1 MRKADTGERTSDF
14 RLQTLDLGPR
24 TSEVGIF
31 GRWRRS
37 EVQRPRSTVGGLVLT
52 LLFSGCAVGPRYAK
66 PTAATPPSYK
76 EVPPDWKT
84 AQPSDRIARGK
95 WWEIYQ
101 DPQLNALEEQINVSN
116 ENLKAAEARFRQAR
130 ALVRLNRADYYP
142 TVTAGA
148 SAAREHLSSHRPLVP
163 TSTRTD
169 GTDLV
174 IPVDVSYEADVFGRV
189 RHAVEAARAG
199 AQASAADLE
208 AVRLSLHAELALD
221 YFEMRTLDAEE
232 QLLKSNVTSFE
243 RALELTQSRY
253 KGGVASA
260 VDVAQAQTQL
270 ENTRTQAIDVLIQR
284 SQNEHA
290 IATLIGQ
297 AASSFVSPAA
307 AWNLPPPDIPPG
319 LPSELLERRPD
330 IAAAERRVAAANAQV
345 GVARAAYFPIF
356 TLTGSGGFESTAITT
371 LIQGPSGFLTAGA
384 AAAVTAFDAGRRRA
398 VSEQAKAAYDES
410 VANYRQTVLTA
421 FQEVEDNLAV
431 LRILDDEA
439 MAQQAAVA
447 AAEHS
452 LELSSNRY
460 KGGVVSYLEVTTAQS
475 TALADERAAVDILR
489 RRMVASVSLI
499 KALGGGWTSANLP
512 VVKADSHSQTATGQ

>member
-1 MRKADTGERTSDF
+1 MRADVGPRASDLRPRTSDF
-14 RLQTLDLGPR
+14 GHFSR
-24 TSEVGIF
+24 
-31 GRWRRS
+31 
-37 EVQRPRSTVGGLVLT
+37 RPRSDGRRPTPAVGVLILT
-52 LLFSGCAVGPRYAK
+52 LLLSGCAVGPRYTK
-66 PTAATPPSYK
+66 PAAPAPPTYKETPP
-76 EVPPDWKT
+76 PWKT
-84 AQPSDRIARGK
+84 AQPSDHVARGK
-95 WWEIYQ
+95 WWEIFQ
-101 DPQLNALEEQINVSN
+101 DPQLNALEEQVNVSN
-116 ENLKAAEARFRQAR
+116 ENLKAAEAQFRQAR
-130 ALVRLNRADYYP
+130 ALVRFNRAAYYP

-148 SAAREHLSSHRPLVP
+148 SAAREHLSEHRPLVS
-163 TSTRTD
+163 TSTQTNVTD
-169 GTDLV
+169 FV

-189 RHAVEAARAG
+189 RHTVEAARSN

-208 AVRLSLHAELALD
+208 SVRLSLHAELAFD
-221 YFEMRTLDAEE
+221 YFQMRTLDAEE

-243 RALELTQSRY
+243 RALALTKSRY
-253 KGGVASA
+253 TGGVASA

-284 SQNEHA
+284 AQNEHA

-297 AASSFVSPAA
+297 PASTFAVPQA
-307 AWNLPPPDIPPG
+307 AWNSPPPDIPPG

-384 AAAVTAFDAGRRRA
+384 SAAVTAFDGGRRRA
-398 VSEQAKAAYDES
+398 VSEQARAAYDES
-410 VANYRQTVLTA
+410 VANYRQTVLNA

-431 LRILDDEA
+431 LRILNDEA
-439 MAQQAAVA
+439 QAQQAAVA

-452 LELSSNRY
+452 LELSTNRY

-489 RRMVASVSLI
+489 RRMTASVSLI
-499 KALGGGWTSANLP
+499 KALGGGWSSASLP
-512 VVKADSHSQTATGQ
+512 ASVRVDVRSPTATGQ

>member
-1 MRKADTGERTSDF
+1 MRKTDG
-14 RLQTLDLGPR
+14 GPR
-24 TSEVGIF
+24 TADF
-31 GRWRRS
+31 GPQTSALGVRSRW
-37 EVQRPRSTVGGLVLT
+37 PRSDVRRRISAVLVSL
-52 LLFSGCAVGPRYAK
+52 LLFSGCTVGPRYAK
-66 PTAATPPSYK
+66 PTTPEPPSYK

-84 AQPSDRIARGK
+84 AQPGDQIAKGK
-95 WWEIYQ
+95 WWEIFQ
-101 DPQLNALEEQINVSN
+101 DSQLNALEEQINVSN
-116 ENLKAAEARFRQAR
+116 QNLKAVEAQFQQAR
-130 ALVRLNRADYYP
+130 ALVRIDRAAYYP

-163 TSTRTD
+163 ASTAIN

-189 RHAVEAARAG
+189 RHTVEAARAD

-208 AVRLSLHAELALD
+208 AVRLSLHAELAFD

-232 QLLKSNVTSFE
+232 QLLLSNVTSFE
-243 RALELTQSRY
+243 KALDLTQSRY
-253 KGGVASA
+253 KGGVSSA

-270 ENTRTQAIDVLIQR
+270 ENTRTQAIDVMVLR

-297 AASSFVSPAA
+297 PAPTFTSPAV
-307 AWNLPPPDIPPG
+307 AWNSPPPDIPPG
-319 LPSELLERRPD
+319 VPSELLERRPD
-330 IAAAERRVAAANAQV
+330 IAASERRVAAANAQV

-356 TLTGSGGFESTAITT
+356 TLTGSGGFESTAIAT
-371 LIQGPSGFLTAGA
+371 LIQGPSGFVSAGA
-384 AAAVTAFDAGRRRA
+384 AAAVTAFDGGRRHA
-398 VSEQAKAAYDES
+398 VTEQARAAYDES

-431 LRILDDEA
+431 LRILNDEA

-452 LELSSNRY
+452 LELSTNRY

-489 RRMVASVSLI
+489 RRMTASVSLI
-499 KALGGGWTSANLP
+499 KALGGGWNSANLP
-512 VVKADSHSQTATGQ
+512 VVKLDSHSPTATGQ

>member
-1 MRKADTGERTSDF
+1 VSQAYLERPLLRSA
-14 RLQTLDLGPR
+14 
-24 TSEVGIF
+24 VGA
-31 GRWRRS
+31 
-37 EVQRPRSTVGGLVLT
+37 
-52 LLFSGCAVGPRYAK
+52 LLFLLCGCAVGPRYAK
-66 PTAATPPSYK
+66 PTATTPPSYK

-84 AQPSDRIARGK
+84 AAPSDQIARGK
-95 WWEIYQ
+95 WWEIFQ
-101 DPQLNALEEQINVSN
+101 DPQLNALEEQVNVSN
-116 ENLKAAEARFRQAR
+116 ENLKAAEAQFRQAR
-130 ALVRLNRADYYP
+130 ALVRFNRAAYYP

-148 SAAREHLSSHRPLVP
+148 SAEREHLSSHRPLVP
-163 TSTRTD
+163 TSTQTN

-174 IPVDVSYEADVFGRV
+174 LPVDVSYEADVFGRV
-189 RHAVEAARAG
+189 RHTVEGARAN

-208 AVRLSLHAELALD
+208 ALRLSLHAELAFD

-232 QLLKSNVTSFE
+232 QLLLSNVTSFE
-243 RALELTQSRY
+243 KALDLTQSRY
-253 KGGVASA
+253 KGGVSSA

-270 ENTRTQAIDVLIQR
+270 ENTRTQAIDVMIQR

-290 IATLIGQ
+290 IAALIGQ
-297 AASSFVSPAA
+297 PPSTFTAVAL
-307 AWNLPPPDIPPG
+307 AWNSPPPALPPG

-330 IAAAERRVAAANAQV
+330 VAAAERRVAAANAQV

-384 AAAVTAFDAGRRRA
+384 AAAVTAFDGGRRRA
-398 VSEQAKAAYDES
+398 VTEQARAGYDES
-410 VANYRQTVLTA
+410 VASYRQTVLTA
-421 FQEVEDNLAV
+421 FQEVEDYLSA
-431 LRILDDEA
+431 LRILNDEA

-489 RRMVASVSLI
+489 RRMTASVSLI
-499 KALGGGWTSANLP
+499 KALGGGWNSSNLP
-512 VVKADSHSQTATGQ
+512 SVKVDTHSPTASGQ

>member
-1 MRKADTGERTSDF
+1 MFA
-14 RLQTLDLGPR
+14 
-24 TSEVGIF
+24 VG
-31 GRWRRS
+31 S
-37 EVQRPRSTVGGLVLT
+37 
-52 LLFSGCAVGPRYAK
+52 LLFLLCGCAVGPRYSK
-66 PTAATPPSYK
+66 PTAPAPPSYK
-76 EVPPDWKT
+76 EVPPDWKA
-84 AQPSDRIARGK
+84 AQPSDHIARGK
-95 WWEIYQ
+95 WWEIFQ
-101 DPQLNALEEQINVSN
+101 DPQLNALEEQVNVSN
-116 ENLKAAEARFRQAR
+116 QNLKVAEAQFRQAR
-130 ALVRLNRADYYP
+130 ALVRFNRAAYYP

-148 SAAREHLSSHRPLVP
+148 SAEREHLSERRPLVS
-163 TSTRTD
+163 TSSKTNV
-169 GTDLV
+169 TDLV

-189 RHAVEAARAG
+189 RHTVEAARSN

-208 AVRLSLHAELALD
+208 SVRLSLHAELAFD

-232 QLLKSNVTSFE
+232 KLLRSNVTSFE
-243 RALELTQSRY
+243 RALELTQNRY
-253 KGGVASA
+253 NGGVASA

-270 ENTRTQAIDVLIQR
+270 ENTRTQAIDVMIQR

-297 AASSFVSPAA
+297 PASTFAVAAA
-307 AWNLPPPDIPPG
+307 AWNSPPPEVPPG

-384 AAAVTAFDAGRRRA
+384 SAAVTAFDVGRRRA
-398 VSEQAKAAYDES
+398 VSEQARAAYDDS

-431 LRILDDEA
+431 LRILNDEA
-439 MAQQAAVA
+439 KAQEAAVA

-452 LELSSNRY
+452 LDLSTNRY

-475 TALADERAAVDILR
+475 TALADERTAVDILR
-489 RRMVASVSLI
+489 RRMTASVSLI
-499 KALGGGWTSANLP
+499 KALGGGWSSANLP
-512 VVKADSHSQTATGQ
+512 SVKLDSHAQTATGQ

>member
-1 MRKADTGERTSDF
+1 MFS
-14 RLQTLDLGPR
+14 
-24 TSEVGIF
+24 
-31 GRWRRS
+31 RW
-37 EVQRPRSTVGGLVLT
+37 PRSDVRGPVFGLVLT
-52 LLFSGCAVGPRYAK
+52 LLFSGCTVGPRYAK
-66 PTAATPPSYK
+66 PTTPAPSSYK

-84 AQPSDRIARGK
+84 AQPNDQITRGK
-95 WWEIYQ
+95 WWEIFQ
-101 DPQLNALEEQINVSN
+101 DPQLNAWEEQINVSN
-116 ENLKAAEARFRQAR
+116 QNLKAAEARFQQAR
-130 ALVRLNRADYYP
+130 ALVRFNRAAYYP

-163 TSTRTD
+163 ASTQTN

-189 RHAVEAARAG
+189 RHTVEAARAD

-208 AVRLSLHAELALD
+208 AVRLSLHAELAFD

-232 QLLKSNVTSFE
+232 QLLLSNVISFE
-243 RALELTQSRY
+243 KALELTQSRY
-253 KGGVASA
+253 QGGVASA

-270 ENTRTQAIDVLIQR
+270 ENTRTQAIDVMVQR

-297 AASSFVSPAA
+297 PAPTFTSPEA
-307 AWNLPPPDIPPG
+307 AWNSPPPDIPPG

-330 IAAAERRVAAANAQV
+330 IAAAERRVAAVNAQV
-345 GVARAAYFPIF
+345 GVARAVYFPVF
-356 TLTGSGGFESTAITT
+356 TLTGSSGFESTAITT

-384 AAAVTAFDAGRRRA
+384 AAVVTVFDGGRRRA
-398 VSEQAKAAYDES
+398 VSDQARAAYDES
-410 VANYRQTVLTA
+410 AANYRQTVLTA

-431 LRILDDEA
+431 LRILNDEA

-452 LELSSNRY
+452 LELSTNRY

-489 RRMVASVSLI
+489 RRMTASVSLI
-499 KALGGGWTSANLP
+499 KALGGGWNSANLP
-512 VVKADSHSQTATGQ
+512 VVKVDSRQQTSTGQ